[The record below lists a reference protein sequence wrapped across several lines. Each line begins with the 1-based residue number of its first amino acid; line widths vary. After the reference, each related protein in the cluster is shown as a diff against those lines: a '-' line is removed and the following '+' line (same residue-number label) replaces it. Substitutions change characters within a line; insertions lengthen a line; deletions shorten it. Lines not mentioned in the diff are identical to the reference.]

1 MDLPVLA
8 KANISPVSAGYD
20 VSKVFSGFVV
30 ARKLVIS

>member
-20 VSKVFSGFVV
+20 VSKVF
-30 ARKLVIS
+30 LVLWSHVS